1 MCQAV
6 RAFEDDIS
14 FSGITGPG
22 IIVDFGQPW
31 RLTFWSEAYF
41 IPCWDLGRQWLT
53 HEWLE
58 TGSTEN
64 MHCYEPMMDYECR
77 YSSARILHAGDA
89 RAVVHWHYALCD
101 NRFRIFHGNTTADET
116 YTIYPDGIAIRKLV
130 GWPGDESDFGGN
142 PTLWEVGE
150 WIVLNPVG
158 TVPETTL
165 QSPAL
170 SLTDLAGNVIDMS
183 WPYYR
188 QGPRSF
194 CAQYPDMAHW
204 GEYIGRVNFID
215 QPSPFAAFPNSELL
229 FPHVPCS
236 VCGELHPEI
245 RPFVG
250 NQSDM
255 HLPSY
260 KRADYVGWKRAND
273 DVGKI
278 PTTTSIASYGYGY
291 GYAPQPM
298 LNGAR
303 TAPVYQRLNSPPR
316 PTTWLS
322 LQGVTDDQDLETLR
336 RVVASWLH
344 PARVDMVTLPQEAV
358 YEGYAFAQRAHE
370 FRMVDGAELAFDMV
384 PTAAVVNPV
393 FVLNNWPS
401 DGAQMS
407 WGSRDIDSRD
417 LAIQREE
424 DNVIIWAQ
432 GEITYP
438 VRVRIMPA

>member
-1 MCQAV
+1 MTHAV
-6 RAFEDDIS
+6 RAHEGDIE
-14 FSGITGPG
+14 FSSISGPG
-22 IIVDFGQPW
+22 IIVEFGKPW
-31 RLTFWSEAYF
+31 RLTFWREAYF

-53 HEWLE
+53 NEWLE

-77 YSSARILHAGDA
+77 YTQARILQEGPA

-101 NRFRIFHGNTTADET
+101 NRFRIFNGNTTADEY
-116 YTIYPDGIAIRKLV
+116 YTIYPDGIAIRRLV

-150 WIVLNPVG
+150 WIVLNPAGV
-158 TVPETTL
+158 VPENTL
-165 QSPAL
+165 KSPVL
-170 SLTDLAGNVIDMS
+170 TLTDLAGDLIEMS

-194 CAQYPDMAHW
+194 CAQFPTMATW
-204 GEYIGRVNFID
+204 EEYIGRVNFVD
-215 QPSPFAAFPNSELL
+215 QPSPFAAFPNSPLL
-229 FPHVPCS
+229 FPHEPCG
-236 VCGELHPEI
+236 VCGQMHPEI

-260 KRADYVGWKRAND
+260 KRSDYVGWKRAND
-273 DVGKI
+273 EAGKR
-278 PTTTSIASYGYGY
+278 PTTTSIASYGYAY
-291 GYAPQPM
+291 GLHAFH
-298 LNGAR
+298 GAR
-303 TAPVYQRLNSPPR
+303 TASSYKRLARLHR

-322 LQGVTDDQDLETLR
+322 LQGVTDSSNIEDLR

-344 PARVDMVTLPQEAV
+344 PARVGMVTPPDRAV

-370 FRMVDGAELAFDMV
+370 FRMLEGTDVEFEMT

-393 FVLNNWPS
+393 FVLNRWPTES
-401 DGAQMS
+401 VRMT
-407 WGSRDIDSRD
+407 WGSRRVEPED
-417 LAIQREE
+417 LVVQRENE
-424 DNVIIWAQ
+424 DLVVWVR
-432 GEITYP
+432 GEVTYP
-438 VRVRIMPA
+438 LRVGISAV